1 MGLNERSLDSSTMNS
16 VATNLSLFLNAL
28 QYVIP
33 HNFSDSYQSPC
44 WHSQL
49 FLPHRL
55 EGLGRFLKKKTNER
69 SDQAARSRFYN
80 QIFVSTPKGTSNT
93 LLCLPAFFLAGF
105 PKCGTTTLHA
115 MLYKHPMIAKPS
127 RKEPHWWTRM
137 PLNNMNEMHLRLA
150 VIFYLQNFNVGGSGQ
165 VLTYDA
171 TTSTLWDSNFL
182 ADNRDFCAM
191 PAAISHILPH
201 TKFIVMMRDPVSRTF
216 SNFLFD
222 CTLFFSTNIAKWPQH
237 DPSNV
242 TVWFH
247 QQVVKE
253 VAYFNQ
259 CMSSNRS
266 VFECASDKQFR
277 RIQKRCH
284 TIGVRLVVSIYYI
297 HLLKWLQFF
306 PKEQFLFLRMEDM
319 SNNQTFMKKIS
330 DFLNIDRWK
339 PNQFGMIENK
349 IKVHVT
355 MLPETRQIL
364 SDFFRPFNQQLVK
377 LTGDTRFL
385 W

>member
-1 MGLNERSLDSSTMNS
+1 MMNS

-33 HNFSDSYQSPC
+33 QNFSGSYRSPC
-44 WHSQL
+44 WYSQL
-49 FLPHRL
+49 LFPIWP
-55 EGLGRFLKKKTNER
+55 EGFRRFLKKMTNER
-69 SDQAARSRFYN
+69 SDQAIRSRFYN
-80 QIFVSTPKGTSNT
+80 QIFVSTPNRT

-105 PKCGTTTLHA
+105 PKCGTTTLHE
-115 MLYKHPMIAKPS
+115 MLYKHPMIAQPS
-127 RKEPHWWTRM
+127 TKGPHWWTRM
-137 PLNNMNEMHLRLA
+137 PLNNMNQMHLHLA
-150 VIFYLQNFNVGGSGQ
+150 VILYLQNFNIKGSSQ

-182 ADNRDFCAM
+182 ADNHDFCAM
-191 PAAISHILPH
+191 PAAVSHILPH
-201 TKFIVMMRDPVSRTF
+201 AKFIVMMRDPVTRTF
-216 SNFLFD
+216 SNFLYS
-222 CTLFFSTNIAKWPQH
+222 CTQYFSTNIAKWPQH
-237 DPSNV
+237 HPSNV
-242 TVWFH
+242 TMWFH

-259 CMSSNRS
+259 CVSSNLS

-277 RIQKRCH
+277 RIQKPCH
-284 TIGVRLVVSIYYI
+284 AIGVRLVVSIYYI

-306 PKEQFLFLRMEDM
+306 PMDQFLFLRMEDM
-319 SNNQTFMKKIS
+319 SNTQIFMEKIS

-339 PNQFGMIENK
+339 QNQFGIENK
-349 IKVHVT
+349 IKVNVT

-364 SDFFRPFNQQLVK
+364 SEFFRPFNQQLVK
-377 LTGDTRFL
+377 LTGDACFL